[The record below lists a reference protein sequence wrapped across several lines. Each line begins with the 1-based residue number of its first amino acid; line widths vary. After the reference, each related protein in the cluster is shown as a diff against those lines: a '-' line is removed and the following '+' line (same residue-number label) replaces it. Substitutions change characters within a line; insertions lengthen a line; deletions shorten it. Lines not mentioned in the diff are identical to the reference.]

1 MASTVIHAPDPH
13 LALPTDPLT
22 PTDSVHDSE
31 VPRGRLKRRRMSSH
45 TPPRAR
51 SPSRGHDRES
61 GSRHRQ
67 HYRKHQRASSSPFIG
82 TPPVVPKN
90 RRRSDAEPDHTFRGR
105 GRLRSESRSRSP
117 ILEGEEKVRR
127 EVRKRSQP
135 PSRRRV
141 GEGEERGGNEENA
154 VRRLRS
160 YPNMYKQ
167 GRRQEGE
174 EEDDVAV
181 ADEEDNVLD
190 GT

>member
-1 MASTVIHAPDPH
+1 M
-13 LALPTDPLT
+13 
-22 PTDSVHDSE
+22 
-31 VPRGRLKRRRMSSH
+31 
-45 TPPRAR
+45 
-51 SPSRGHDRES
+51 
-61 GSRHRQ
+61 
-67 HYRKHQRASSSPFIG
+67 
-82 TPPVVPKN
+82 
-90 RRRSDAEPDHTFRGR
+90 
-105 GRLRSESRSRSP
+105 RSESRSRSP